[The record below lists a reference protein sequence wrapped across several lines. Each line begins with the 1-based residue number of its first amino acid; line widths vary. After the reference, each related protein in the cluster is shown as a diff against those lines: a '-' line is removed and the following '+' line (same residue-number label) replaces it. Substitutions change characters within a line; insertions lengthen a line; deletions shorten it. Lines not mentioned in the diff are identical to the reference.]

1 VFSRGALGILWRK
14 QEVIMIIAII
24 GVAYVVIVLILTR
37 SIHGLH
43 EKEERMREIQAL
55 RISERAQTSTSNP
68 RAAA

>member
-1 VFSRGALGILWRK
+1 
-14 QEVIMIIAII
+14 MIIAII